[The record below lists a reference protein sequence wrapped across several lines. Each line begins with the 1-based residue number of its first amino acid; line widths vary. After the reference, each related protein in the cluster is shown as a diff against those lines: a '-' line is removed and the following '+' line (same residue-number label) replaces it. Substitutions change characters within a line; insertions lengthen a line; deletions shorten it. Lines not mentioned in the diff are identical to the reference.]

1 MIIVLS
7 LELLK
12 RNMAGFDAIRGI
24 IIGVIMT
31 AVGIMLMDSDSA
43 LGLSLLSKVGW
54 VFTLGGLAIIGLSIY
69 SVIRGR

>member
-1 MIIVLS
+1 
-7 LELLK
+7 
-12 RNMAGFDAIRGI
+12 MAGFDAIRGI

-43 LGLSLLSKVGW
+43 LGLSLLSNVGW
-54 VFTLGGLAIIGLSIY
+54 VFTLGGIAIIGLSIF